1 MKQFRTLSDIM
12 MERLSDPENAV
23 NYLKI
28 CVEEYLDD
36 GDLSFLL
43 KEIKSVIEAQGGINK
58 ISKFI
63 DISPRELDRIIFGY
77 NSLQLN
83 TIYLIIKSLRNQ
95 VPKENLT
102 KPLNIIIPND

>member
-1 MKQFRTLSDIM
+1 MKQFRTLNDIM
-12 MERLSDPENAV
+12 TERLSDPENAV
-23 NYLKI
+23 NYLKV

-63 DISPRELDRIIFGY
+63 NVSPRELNKIIFDY
-77 NSLQLN
+77 NSPPLN
-83 TIYLIIKSLRNQ
+83 AIYLIIKSLRNQ

-102 KPLNIIIPND
+102 KQLSISIPHD